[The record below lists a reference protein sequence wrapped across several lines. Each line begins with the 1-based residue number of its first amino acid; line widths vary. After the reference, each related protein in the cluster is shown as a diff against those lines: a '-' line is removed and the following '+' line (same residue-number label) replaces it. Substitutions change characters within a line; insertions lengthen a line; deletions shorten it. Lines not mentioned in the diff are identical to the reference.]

1 MALLIK
7 PDGTECEVSG
17 TDKGKKFGLQQMY
30 TLLDCDM
37 VQLVPIKLDYNGT
50 KYNELWCDEDGKFKA
65 KAERN
70 DKATRLLQSQLLQG
84 DYLVGPVLLVG
95 ARKNKE
101 TGSR

>member
-7 PDGTECEVSG
+7 ADGTEEEIKG
-17 TDKGKKFGLQQMY
+17 TGKGSKFGLEQMY
-30 TLLDCDM
+30 ALMDCNM
-37 VQLVPIKLDYNGT
+37 VQMVPIKLDYNGT

-70 DKATRLLQSQLLQG
+70 DKATRLLQGQLLQG

-95 ARKNKE
+95 MRKNKE